1 MHFIV
6 TGGAGFIGSHLT
18 EQLLTVGHTVTV
30 VDNLSTGSL
39 KNLPEHPRLKLL
51 LKNIL
56 DCQPEDFPQP
66 IDGIAH
72 LAATPSVTQ
81 SWNQPLESHHNNL
94 SAMIAVLLLC
104 QALNIPRLVF
114 ASSAAVY
121 GNKTQLPIQEEQ
133 PTAPIS
139 PYGLQKLVSEQYA
152 NLLAKNVGIS
162 FIALRLFNV
171 FGPRQDPNSP
181 YSGVISSFSKAIQNS
196 LPMTIY
202 GDGSQTR
209 DFIYVKD
216 VAVAF
221 TKALTIALPQ
231 GFCISCNV
239 GTGHR
244 TSLLELVDILQNCC
258 HQSNSKIHFTAARPG
273 DIQDSQADIT
283 KLISLLDFKPQ
294 WSVASGIGLLIE
306 PLLAS
311 VFAPASRT
319 EVTDDY
325 STKDNPEAVVREIVG
340 DRTTMYLYQ
349 NLS

>member
-18 EQLLTVGHTVTV
+18 EQLLIEGHTVTV
-30 VDNLSTGSL
+30 VDNLTTGSL
-39 KNLPEHPRLKLL
+39 KNMPEHPRLNLL
-51 LKNIL
+51 VKNLL
-56 DCQPEDFPQP
+56 DCQTEDFTQP

-81 SWNQPLESHHNNL
+81 SWYEPLKSHHNNL

-104 QALNIPRLVF
+104 QALKIPRLVF

-121 GNKTQLPIQEEQ
+121 GNKTQLPIKEEQ
-133 PTAPIS
+133 PTNPIS

-152 NLLAKNVGIS
+152 NLFAENVGIS

-181 YSGVISSFSKAIQNS
+181 YSGVISIFSKAIQNG
-196 LPMTIY
+196 LPITIY

-221 TKALTIALPQ
+221 TKALTVRLPK
-231 GFCISCNV
+231 GFCLSCNI
-239 GTGHR
+239 GTGQR
-244 TSLLELVDILQNCC
+244 TSLLYLVDILKECC
-258 HQSNSKIHFTAARPG
+258 HQQKSKLHFTTARPG
-273 DIQDSQADIT
+273 DIQDSQADIS
-283 KLISLLDFKPQ
+283 KVISLLDFKPQ
-294 WSVASGIGLLIE
+294 WSVASGIRRLVESLILE
-306 PLLAS
+306 
-311 VFAPASRT
+311 
-319 EVTDDY
+319 
-325 STKDNPEAVVREIVG
+325 
-340 DRTTMYLYQ
+340 YL
-349 NLS
+349 